1 MREPLRYERQDT
13 VVTLILNDPA
23 TRNAL
28 YGDGLFEAFEKS
40 VDRINADLGVRAAV
54 LTGEGS
60 AFCSGGNLRDMREKK
75 GMFAG
80 TPDQIADQYRRGIQR
95 IPRSLFRLD
104 VPLIAAVNGPAIGAG
119 CDLACMCDIRIA
131 SRKAVFAQS
140 FLKVG
145 LIPGDG
151 GTWFLP
157 RVVGYA
163 RAAEMLF
170 TGESLDADAA
180 CKVGLVSRVVAPEDL
195 MAEAMNLAG
204 RIARHPPLALRW
216 AKRLLREAQ
225 QTRLDSNLE
234 ASLNYQLQAHLTGDH
249 AEGVAAVLEKRTPRF
264 TGN

>member
-1 MREPLRYERQDT
+1 MREPLRYEQQDA
-13 VVTLILNDPA
+13 VVTLTLNDPA

-28 YGDGLFEAFEKS
+28 YGDGLFDAFEKS
-40 VDRINADLGVRAAV
+40 VGRINADLEVRAAI

-80 TPDQIADQYRRGIQR
+80 TARQIGDQYRRGIQR
-95 IPRSLFRLD
+95 IPRSLYRLD
-104 VPLIAAVNGPAIGAG
+104 IPLIAAVNGPAIGAG

-131 SRKAVFAQS
+131 SESAVFAQS

-157 RVVGYA
+157 RAIGYS

-170 TGESLDADAA
+170 TGESLDANSA
-180 CKVGLVSRVVAPEDL
+180 CKAGLVSKVVPAGDL
-195 MAEAMNLAG
+195 MGEAMDLAR
-204 RIARHPPLALRW
+204 RIAQHPPQALRW
-216 AKRLLREAQ
+216 AKKLLRTAQ
-225 QTRLDSNLE
+225 HTQLDSNLE
-234 ASLNYQLQAHLTGDH
+234 ESLTYQLKAHFTADH
-249 AEGVAAVLEKRTPRF
+249 AEGVAALLEKRTPRF
-264 TGN
+264 TGS

>member
-104 VPLIAAVNGPAIGAG
+104 VPLIAAVNGPAT
-119 CDLACMCDIRIA
+119 DRM
-131 SRKAVFAQS
+131 SK
-140 FLKVG
+140 
-145 LIPGDG
+145 
-151 GTWFLP
+151 
-157 RVVGYA
+157 
-163 RAAEMLF
+163 
-170 TGESLDADAA
+170 
-180 CKVGLVSRVVAPEDL
+180 
-195 MAEAMNLAG
+195 
-204 RIARHPPLALRW
+204 
-216 AKRLLREAQ
+216 
-225 QTRLDSNLE
+225 
-234 ASLNYQLQAHLTGDH
+234 
-249 AEGVAAVLEKRTPRF
+249 LEKAP
-264 TGN
+264 

>member
-1 MREPLRYERQDT
+1 MREPLRYEQQDT
-13 VVTLILNDPA
+13 IVILTLNDPA

-28 YGDGLFEAFEKS
+28 YGDELFEAFEEC
-40 VDRINADLGVRAAV
+40 VDRINADLGVRAAI

-60 AFCSGGNLRDMREKK
+60 AFCSGGNLRDMRDKK

-80 TPDQIADQYRRGIQR
+80 TAHEIGNQYRLGIQR
-95 IPRSLFRLD
+95 IPKALFRLD

-131 SRKAVFAQS
+131 SKRAVFAQS

-157 RVVGYA
+157 RVVGYS

-170 TGESLDADAA
+170 TGEALDADGA
-180 CKVGLVSRVVAPEDL
+180 CKIGLVSKVLEPELLMQEAVDL
-195 MAEAMNLAG
+195 AR
-204 RIARHPPLALRW
+204 RIARNPPQALRW
-216 AKRLLREAQ
+216 AKILLREAQ
-225 QTRLDSNLE
+225 HTQLDSNLE
-234 ASLNYQLQAHLTGDH
+234 QSLAYQLRAHLTSDH
-249 AEGVAAVLEKRTPRF
+249 AEGVAAVLEKRMPHF

>member
-1 MREPLRYERQDT
+1 MGQALKYEQQGA
-13 VVTLILNDPA
+13 VVTLTLSDPA

-28 YGDGLFEAFEKS
+28 YGDGLFGAFENS
-40 VDRINADLGVRAAV
+40 VNRINEDLGVRAAI
-54 LTGEGS
+54 LTGEGI

-80 TPDQIADQYRRGIQR
+80 TPPQIADHYRRGIQR
-95 IPRSLFRLD
+95 IPRALFRLD
-104 VPLIAAVNGPAIGAG
+104 IPLIAAVNGPAIGAG

-157 RVVGYA
+157 RIVGYS

-180 CKVGLVSRVVAPEDL
+180 CKIGLVSRVVAPEEL
-195 MAEAMNLAG
+195 MAEAMDLAR
-204 RIARHPPLALRW
+204 RIARQPPRALRW
-216 AKRLLREAQ
+216 AKRLLREAP
-225 QTRLDSNLE
+225 QTLLDSNLE
-234 ASLNYQLQAHLTGDH
+234 ASLNYQLQAHLTADH
-249 AEGVAAVLEKRTPRF
+249 AEGVAAALEKRTPKF
-264 TGN
+264 TGD

>member
-1 MREPLRYERQDT
+1 MREPLRYEQQDT
-13 VVTLILNDPA
+13 IVTLTLNDPA

-28 YGDGLFEAFEKS
+28 YGDALFEAFEKS
-40 VDRINADLGVRAAV
+40 VNRINADLGVRAAI

-60 AFCSGGNLRDMREKK
+60 AFCSGGNLRDMQEKK

-80 TPDQIADQYRRGIQR
+80 TAHEIADQYRRGIQR
-95 IPRSLFRLD
+95 IPRSLFKLD
-104 VPLIAAVNGPAIGAG
+104 IPLIAAVNGPAIGAG

-131 SRKAVFAQS
+131 SERAVFAQS

-157 RVVGYA
+157 RAVGYS

-170 TGESLDADAA
+170 TGEALDAAAA
-180 CKVGLVSRVVAPEDL
+180 CKVGLVSKVIAPDYLMREAVA
-195 MAEAMNLAG
+195 LAR
-204 RIARHPPLALRW
+204 RIAQQPPQALRW
-216 AKRLLREAQ
+216 AKKLLREAQ
-225 QTRLDSNLE
+225 HTQLDSNLE
-234 ASLNYQLQAHLTGDH
+234 LSLAYQLQAHLTSDH
-249 AEGVAAVLEKRTPRF
+249 TEAVSAVLEKRTPRF